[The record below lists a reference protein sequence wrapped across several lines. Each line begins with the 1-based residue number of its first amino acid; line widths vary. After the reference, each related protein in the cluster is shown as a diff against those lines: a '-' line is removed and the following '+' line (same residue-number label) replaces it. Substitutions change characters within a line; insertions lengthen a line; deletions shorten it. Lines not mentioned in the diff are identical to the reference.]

1 MATINDAIHQ
11 TVMLAIQQAA
21 NEEKKRIWTIINL
34 DMMIPMEV
42 KSRIRDLI
50 FGVNS
55 EEPILSN
62 R

>member
-11 TVMLAIQQAA
+11 TVMLAGQQAA